1 MRSLNDFIRLR
12 MMAIGSFSSNRLL
25 NVGGWQAVLLV
36 NFALLLTAVI
46 SPGAT
51 TTSNRGSPSAAVEE
65 PL

>member
-1 MRSLNDFIRLR
+1 VRSLNDFIRLR

-25 NVGGWQAVLLV
+25 NVGGWQAVQLV
-36 NFALLLTAVI
+36 NFALLLTAAI

-51 TTSNRGSPSAAVEE
+51 TRSNRGSPSAAVEE